1 MLAGA
6 QWLDLGRLRANRN
19 SIMFGDIE
27 MSNIKLGR
35 FLILAIL
42 SALGLTAI
50 SAGSASAATEPGTFF
65 IVNAK
70 GELTIL
76 LSGITGTVLA
86 PYLLVAGRNL
96 KLGCT
101 GGEVEPEGEGGA
113 KSEITNATHALAV
126 IIFKGCTT
134 LNHKTNAELPC
145 KVADILVIALALPVL
160 IGPKANNDLGV
171 LFEPDKTSKE
181 GAEGRFATIKLTG
194 ETCPLPASNPVTG
207 TVTALVDNN
216 HTPEVLL
223 LFSEAIQKES
233 GDSILFGGFS
243 AYLNGTA
250 HITLTGEHLGLKFGV
265 L

>member
-1 MLAGA
+1 
-6 QWLDLGRLRANRN
+6 
-19 SIMFGDIE
+19 MFGDIE

-35 FLILAIL
+35 ILVLAIL
-42 SALGLTAI
+42 SALSLTAI
-50 SAGSASAATEPGTFF
+50 FSAGSASAATEPGTFF

-76 LSGITGTVLA
+76 LSTITGAVLA
-86 PYLLVAGRNL
+86 GYLLVAGRNL
-96 KLGCT
+96 KLNCT
-101 GGEVEPEGEGGA
+101 GGEVEAEGEGGA

-126 IIFKGCTT
+126 IIFKGCTA
-134 LNHKTNAELPC
+134 LNHKTEAELPC
-145 KVADILVIALALPVL
+145 KVADILAITLALPVL

-171 LFEPDKTSKE
+171 LFEPDKSSKE
-181 GAEGRFATIKLTG
+181 GAEGKFVTVKLSG

-223 LFSEAIQKES
+223 LFSEAIQKAS
-233 GDSILFGGFS
+233 GDELLFGGFPS
-243 AYLNGTA
+243 YINTTA
-250 HITLTGEHLGLKFGV
+250 HVTLTGEHLGLKFGV